1 MTRMSVEFADTN
13 VVLYLLDD
21 GPKADRAEAV
31 LANGPRISVQVLN
44 ETLVN
49 CRRKA
54 GLSWEEAS
62 AFLAGVQ
69 SLCPVEDLTLQTHE
83 VGRAVAER
91 YGFSIYDAMIVASAL
106 ISGCTTLWSE
116 DMQNGLL
123 VEGRL
128 RVVNPFV

>member
-1 MTRMSVEFADTN
+1 MSVEFADTN

-21 GPKADRAEAV
+21 GPKADRAEVV

-54 GLSWEEAS
+54 GLSWEETG
-62 AFLAGVQ
+62 AFLAGLR
-69 SLCPVEDLTLQTHE
+69 SLCPVEDLTLRTHE
-83 VGRAVAER
+83 VGKALAER
-91 YGFSIYDAMIVASAL
+91 YSLSIYDAMIVASAL
-106 ISGCTTLWSE
+106 VSGCTTLWSE

-123 VEGRL
+123 VEGQL
-128 RVVNPFV
+128 RIVNPFR